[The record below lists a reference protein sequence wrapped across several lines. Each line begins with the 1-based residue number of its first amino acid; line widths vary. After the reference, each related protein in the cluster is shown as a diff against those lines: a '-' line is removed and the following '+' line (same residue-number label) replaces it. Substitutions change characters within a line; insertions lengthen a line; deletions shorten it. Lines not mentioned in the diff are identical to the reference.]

1 MAATTQ
7 APRTRQYA
15 VRGVTNTGA
24 MAPAPSSSDDEGT
37 AFFSRWLKV
46 WIALLTV
53 VTLVVVVYLVAITN
67 SLADINGNL
76 GVADE
81 AVSGAGGDTVT
92 LPQQVASINESLGA
106 IDPALQPIPGQA
118 DAIIGALTSIDGRL
132 AETDGSLIDTSAS
145 LQATSGQLVDTS
157 GILQSVLGQAGDI
170 RNTLALADRPNGDCA
185 GTGTPGQAAAGAA
198 CGADQLGVQN
208 IHQRVAIANSVLVPV
223 DNDTTSIVAG
233 LDVVNANL
241 LGICNNAAVALLG
254 GLSGAGSCNA

>member
-15 VRGVTNTGA
+15 VRGTSATGA
-24 MAPAPSSSDDEGT
+24 MPAQPASTGDEGT

-81 AVSGAGGDTVT
+81 AVAGAGGDTVT
-92 LPQQVASINESLGA
+92 LPQQVASINESLSA

-132 AETDGSLIDTSAS
+132 AETDASLIDTSGS
-145 LQATSGQLVDTS
+145 LQTTSAQLVDTS
-157 GILQSVLGQAGDI
+157 GILETVLGQAGDI

-185 GTGTPGQAAAGAA
+185 GTGTPGEAAPGAS
-198 CGADQLGVQN
+198 CGGEQLGVQN
-208 IHQRVAIANSVLVPV
+208 IHQRVAIANSVLRPV
-223 DNDTTSIVAG
+223 QADTANINTNLVSVNGNLNAICRNGTVQTLASLNGGVA
-233 LDVVNANL
+233 
-241 LGICNNAAVALLG
+241 CP
-254 GLSGAGSCNA
+254 

>member
-15 VRGVTNTGA
+15 VRGTSNTGA
-24 MAPAPSSSDDEGT
+24 MPAAPASTGDEGT

-92 LPQQVASINESLGA
+92 LPQQVASINESLAA

-132 AETDGSLIDTSAS
+132 AETDASLIDTSGS
-145 LQATSGQLVDTS
+145 LQNTSGQLVDTS
-157 GILQSVLGQAGDI
+157 GILVTVLGRAGDI
-170 RNTLALADRPNGDCA
+170 RNTLALADRPNGDCP
-185 GTGTPGQAAAGAA
+185 GTSTPGEAAPGAS
-198 CGADQLGVQN
+198 CSGDQLGVQN
-208 IHQRVAIANSVLVPV
+208 IHQRVAIANSVLRPV
-223 DNDTTSIVAG
+223 QADTANINTNLVSVNGNLNAICRNQVVVTLAG
-233 LDVVNANL
+233 LN
-241 LGICNNAAVALLG
+241 G
-254 GLSGAGSCNA
+254 GVTCP